1 MSSTS
6 VYRCESHTVWVTFSD
21 TRKDIKIEKWIVSL
35 DWFRKHTS
43 FIGKKNLQMS
53 QNKTT
58 QRRPSWQGPPVCL
71 QAWSHP
77 KQNLAGPISATVY
90 LGAHLHPHLHRA
102 ASCQRAFPWLQALET
117 LSKISAHS
125 SFVVCMLHISI
136 LILYIYIWINMWNPW
151 STYMD
156 FVIIIPRPSQKCCS
170 WHLAD

>member
-1 MSSTS
+1 M
-6 VYRCESHTVWVTFSD
+6 FSD

-35 DWFRKHTS
+35 DWFRKHPS

-53 QNKTT
+53 QIKTT

-71 QAWSHP
+71 RAWSRP
-77 KQNLAGPISATVY
+77 KQNLARPISATVY

-102 ASCQRAFPWLQALET
+102 ASCQRAFPWLQDLET

-125 SFVVCMLHISI
+125 SSLVCMLHISLLI
-136 LILYIYIWINMWNPW
+136 LILYIYINIWINMWNPW